1 MPATARRRAWQRSAA
16 TLLRPRASQEQEAA
30 WELGVTA
37 TPALLFFWDG
47 KPVTIHRSDWE
58 GSFAFVGAAS
68 RAQLVELI
76 RHTRDCCVECSDKGA
91 PLVVGI
97 DF

>member
-1 MPATARRRAWQRSAA
+1 M
-16 TLLRPRASQEQEAA
+16 
-30 WELGVTA
+30 
-37 TPALLFFWDG
+37 
-47 KPVTIHRSDWE
+47 TIHRSDWE

>member
-1 MPATARRRAWQRSAA
+1 MNLGS
-16 TLLRPRASQEQEAA
+16 EQE
-30 WELGVTA
+30 GR
-37 TPALLFFWDG
+37 
-47 KPVTIHRSDWE
+47 RS
-58 GSFAFVGAAS
+58 VGAAS